1 MIPAM
6 PGPMIVDVRFA
17 IPCATFPAGSNESG
31 KMLGM
36 IAPDAGPPKA
46 SLTPIKTTMPP
57 RIHIEIFSGLIKMTT
72 LPIIARK
79 PSERIKI
86 VLRGIRSTQ
95 TPPTGARTTPDKTR
109 AARIKPK
116 VVALPPASRTVTA
129 SAIGNADMAILVKV
143 AEMSM
148 FRKAAY
154 EKRAP
159 GSKYFLNISEPTPLL
174 LEN

>member
-1 MIPAM
+1 
-6 PGPMIVDVRFA
+6 
-17 IPCATFPAGSNESG
+17 
-31 KMLGM
+31 
-36 IAPDAGPPKA
+36 
-46 SLTPIKTTMPP
+46 
-57 RIHIEIFSGLIKMTT
+57 
-72 LPIIARK
+72 
-79 PSERIKI
+79 
-86 VLRGIRSTQ
+86 
-95 TPPTGARTTPDKTR
+95 
-109 AARIKPK
+109 
-116 VVALPPASRTVTA
+116 VTA